1 MVLQV
6 EPVHVDMDY
15 KTDVEGLWAIGKITS
30 TGSCYFGWTRGDG
43 LGNGTTTAI
52 MAAPSLVEY
61 TEQHDFEDLQIDQ
74 IPVFDMEHGND
85 PVFLRHSH
93 RLEDLAVL
101 EPHPPVIG
109 GEHLDGIDPK
119 LRKLRDLGKA
129 FRRETGVIHMDSVID
144 NLDL

>member
-1 MVLQV
+1 MRMLNDKIAWEKNVFKKTIRSFGDVGLTPEMTIKMVLQV

-52 MAAPSLVEY
+52 MAAPRLVEY

-74 IPVFDMEHGND
+74 IAEMKEKIYAPLNR
-85 PVFLRHSH
+85 PTT
-93 RLEDLAVL
+93 
-101 EPHPPVIG
+101 
-109 GEHLDGIDPK
+109 
-119 LRKLRDLGKA
+119 RKPRDSKG
-129 FRRETGVIHMDSVID
+129 FR
-144 NLDL
+144 